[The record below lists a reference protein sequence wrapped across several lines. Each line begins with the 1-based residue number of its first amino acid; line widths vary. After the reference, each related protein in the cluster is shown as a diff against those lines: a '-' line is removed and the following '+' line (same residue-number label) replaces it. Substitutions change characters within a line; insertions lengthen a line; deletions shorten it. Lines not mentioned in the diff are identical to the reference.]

1 MATTTFLGN
10 ATINITPTGGSPI
23 DVSDQCTKCEVMVG
37 YDLLESTAFGDGGHR
52 AVQGL
57 QSVAVNMDLFLSYGT
72 GEVETLLAAI
82 ITAGSCI
89 IVVSPS
95 GTTESASN
103 PEFTITNATLEQNPA
118 IMSTVGE
125 LAVASLSFTNGT
137 WARDVTSP

>member
-37 YDLLESTAFGDGGHR
+37 YDYLESTAMGDTGHT
-52 AVQGL
+52 AAQGL
-57 QSVAVNMDLFLSYGT
+57 QTVAVNMDLFLSYGV

-82 ITAGSCI
+82 QTAGSCT
-89 IVVSPS
+89 IVVTPS
-95 GTTESASN
+95 GATASASN
-103 PEFTITNATLEQNPA
+103 PEITVLGATVENNPA

-125 LAVASLSFTNGT
+125 LAVASLSFVNGT
-137 WARDVTSP
+137 WARAVA

>member
-10 ATINITPTGGSPI
+10 ATINITPTGGSAV

-37 YDLLESTAFGDGGHR
+37 YDYLESTAFGDTGHR

-57 QSVAVNMDLFLSYGT
+57 QTVAVNMDLFLSYGT
-72 GEVETLLAAI
+72 TEVETLLAAI
-82 ITAGSCI
+82 QTAGSCI

-95 GTTESASN
+95 GSSESATN
-103 PEFTITNATLEQNPA
+103 PEFTITNATLENNPA

-137 WARDVTSP
+137 WARDVTP

>member
-10 ATINITPTGGSPI
+10 ATINITPTGGSVV

-37 YDLLESTAFGDGGHR
+37 YDYLESTAFGDTGHQ

-57 QSVAVNMDLFLSYGT
+57 QTVSVNMDLFLSYGAT
-72 GEVETLLAAI
+72 EIETLLAAI
-82 ITAGSCI
+82 QTAGSCT

-95 GTTESASN
+95 GTSETASN
-103 PEFTITNATLEQNPA
+103 PEFTITKCTTESNMA

-137 WARDVTSP
+137 WARDITP